1 VQSWFRF
8 ANQRRFLLH
17 PVRISVMRKR
27 TRRRLCLPDR
37 ACSFWRKRENSAAD
51 QSLKCR
57 SGGPKTRVNAQ
68 IDLTLFGQ
76 FSQDLEALLLH
87 HNSVTISHLRPSA
100 ARIGVG
106 AGPSLIRKKLVQA
119 SRHQLGAENLNAH
132 GHDDVAIAVLV
143 VGKGT
148 QLTG

>member
-1 VQSWFRF
+1 
-8 ANQRRFLLH
+8 
-17 PVRISVMRKR
+17 
-27 TRRRLCLPDR
+27 
-37 ACSFWRKRENSAAD
+37 
-51 QSLKCR
+51 
-57 SGGPKTRVNAQ
+57 VNAQ
-68 IDLTLFGQ
+68 IDFTLFGQ

-106 AGPSLIRKKLVQA
+106 AGPSSEKKMVQA
-119 SRHQLGAENLNAH
+119 SRHQLGAENLDAH